1 MYIITQ
7 YSPVALFNQEEIK
20 CLLCGQEH
28 RGAKRITWPMPPCP
42 IKRGATGPVMPFY
55 NSIIGIFIVNQKQF
69 ETNLLQLFAHPEN
82 SKCFSIISVT
92 ALRLRSTLFPNTNK
106 HNCGILCYV
115 FHTFT
120 LPSIFFCLLP
130 YCYLA
135 VYLFVVNTDQ
145 RHTVIAYQTSCSK
158 DHS

>member
-1 MYIITQ
+1 
-7 YSPVALFNQEEIK
+7 
-20 CLLCGQEH
+20 
-28 RGAKRITWPMPPCP
+28 MPPYP
-42 IKRGATGPVMPFY
+42 IKRGATGAVMPFY
-55 NSIIGIFIVNQKQF
+55 NSIIRNFIVNQEQF